1 MLMLLSI
8 NCFLNLKPPPI
19 TFTQSQTAAEKQM
32 VGEDKELEKDG
43 WLISSIKTSSS
54 GSDEWKKDA
63 LLYEESEFKDKDY
76 YALLSVIAYLAPEVK
91 SYKAKG
97 LLGEGLN
104 GLLQKPAFTLDKS
117 TLDEFSSSEKKKR
130 LEEVSKLINDSRV
143 RIYETRILS
152 LTKSDKPKEDFYKL
166 KEKIIL
172 SNYNNLETGEYYEV
186 AKGSWT
192 KK

>member
-1 MLMLLSI
+1 
-8 NCFLNLKPPPI
+8 
-19 TFTQSQTAAEKQM
+19 
-32 VGEDKELEKDG
+32 
-43 WLISSIKTSSS
+43 
-54 GSDEWKKDA
+54 
-63 LLYEESEFKDKDY
+63 
-76 YALLSVIAYLAPEVK
+76 
-91 SYKAKG
+91 
-97 LLGEGLN
+97 
-104 GLLQKPAFTLDKS
+104 
-117 TLDEFSSSEKKKR
+117 